1 MISVSL
7 WRLIVPDILD
17 IQRVEIIGA
26 QQVLEWSGKVLRK
39 NWDVIVALK
48 HELDLSEVK
57 KEMRVILGREISVNE
72 GIETNQGVFMATEFA
87 WWKQRIMIENK
98 FRLGEGG

>member
-1 MISVSL
+1 M
-7 WRLIVPDILD
+7 
-17 IQRVEIIGA
+17 
-26 QQVLEWSGKVLRK
+26 LEWSGKVLGK
-39 NWDVIVALK
+39 NWDVIVVLK

-57 KEMRVILGREISVNE
+57 NEMRVIPGREISVNE
-72 GIETNQGVFMATEFA
+72 GIKTNQGVFMATEFA